1 MNNHYIFLHKS
12 NVWVV
17 GRCTELLSLLQYQS
31 FFSLRISCMWVP
43 STGTDEVLS
52 PSYYTGNPLV
62 VGCLQVTSTNV
73 QATVV
78 PRWRWRVHKIMNTL
92 IGHARFG
99 SRRFSFFST
108 DGFRIPYEGNF
119 QSCVYF
125 TCIALFQNKIKSN
138 RKKLPLFFLS
148 LTYME
153 LQSFNRMKLNYPKSV
168 GFPCAVWH
176 TEIVI
181 LN

>member
-1 MNNHYIFLHKS
+1 M
-12 NVWVV
+12 VDVQ
-17 GRCTELLSLLQYQS
+17 RPS
-31 FFSLRISCMWVP
+31 FFSLRVSCMWVP
-43 STGTDEVLS
+43 STDEVLS

-119 QSCVYF
+119 QSCIYF
-125 TCIALFQNKIKSN
+125 TCIALFKNKIKSN

>member
-31 FFSLRISCMWVP
+31 FFSLRVSCMWVP
-43 STGTDEVLS
+43 STDEVLS
-52 PSYYTGNPLV
+52 PSYYNPLV
-62 VGCLQVTSTNV
+62 VGCLQVTSTDYV
-73 QATVV
+73 QATIV
-78 PRWRWRVHKIMNTL
+78 PRLRWRVHKIMNRL

-99 SRRFSFFST
+99 SRRFSFFFST

-125 TCIALFQNKIKSN
+125 TCIALFKNEIKSN
-138 RKKLPLFFLS
+138 RKKLPLFFSLS
-148 LTYME
+148 LSLIWNSNLLIE
-153 LQSFNRMKLNYPKSV
+153 WNLIIPSQ
-168 GFPCAVWH
+168 
-176 TEIVI
+176 
-181 LN
+181 

>member
-17 GRCTELLSLLQYQS
+17 GRCTETLI
-31 FFSLRISCMWVP
+31 FFPHLSCMWVP
-43 STGTDEVLS
+43 STDEVLS
-52 PSYYTGNPLV
+52 PSYYNPLV
-62 VGCLQVTSTNV
+62 VGCLQVTSTDYV

-99 SRRFSFFST
+99 SRRFSFFFST

-125 TCIALFQNKIKSN
+125 TCIALFKNKIKSI
-138 RKKLPLFFLS
+138 RKKLLLFFLS
-148 LTYME
+148 LSHIWNSNLLIE
-153 LQSFNRMKLNYPKSV
+153 WNLIIPSQ
-168 GFPCAVWH
+168 
-176 TEIVI
+176 
-181 LN
+181 

>member
-31 FFSLRISCMWVP
+31 FFSLRVSCMWVP
-43 STGTDEVLS
+43 STDEVLS
-52 PSYYTGNPLV
+52 PSYYNPLV
-62 VGCLQVTSTNV
+62 VGCLQVTSTDYV

-99 SRRFSFFST
+99 SRRFSFFAA

-125 TCIALFQNKIKSN
+125 TCIALFKNKIKSI
-138 RKKLPLFFLS
+138 RKKLLLFFLS
-148 LTYME
+148 LSHIWNSNLLIE
-153 LQSFNRMKLNYPKSV
+153 WNLIIPSQ
-168 GFPCAVWH
+168 
-176 TEIVI
+176 
-181 LN
+181 

>member
-1 MNNHYIFLHKS
+1 MNNHYISLHKS

-17 GRCTELLSLLQYQS
+17 GRCTETLCH
-31 FFSLRISCMWVP
+31 FFSLRVSCMWVP
-43 STGTDEVLS
+43 STDEVLS
-52 PSYYTGNPLV
+52 PSYYNPLV
-62 VGCLQVTSTNV
+62 VGCLQVTSTDYV

-78 PRWRWRVHKIMNTL
+78 PQWRWRVHKIMNTL

-99 SRRFSFFST
+99 SRRFSFFFPQT
-108 DGFRIPYEGNF
+108 DSEFLMKETSNPVFILHVQHY
-119 QSCVYF
+119 S
-125 TCIALFQNKIKSN
+125 KIKLN
-138 RKKLPLFFLS
+138 LTGRNCLFFFS
-148 LTYME
+148 LAYLE
-153 LQSFNRMKLNYPKSV
+153 LQSFNRMKLHYPKSV

>member
-17 GRCTELLSLLQYQS
+17 GRCTETLI
-31 FFSLRISCMWVP
+31 FFPQGMWVP
-43 STGTDEVLS
+43 STDEVLY
-52 PSYYTGNPLV
+52 PSYYNPLV
-62 VGCLQVTSTNV
+62 VGCLQVTSTDYV

-99 SRRFSFFST
+99 SRRFSFIST

-148 LTYME
+148 CISGTPI
-153 LQSFNRMKLNYPKSV
+153 F
-168 GFPCAVWH
+168 
-176 TEIVI
+176 
-181 LN
+181 

>member
-1 MNNHYIFLHKS
+1 MLNGPMNNHYISLHKS

-17 GRCTELLSLLQYQS
+17 GRCTETLCH
-31 FFSLRISCMWVP
+31 FFSLRVSCMWVP
-43 STGTDEVLS
+43 STDEVLS
-52 PSYYTGNPLV
+52 PSYYNPLV
-62 VGCLQVTSTNV
+62 VGCLQVTSTDYV

-78 PRWRWRVHKIMNTL
+78 PQWRWRVHKIMNTL

-148 LTYME
+148 RISGTPI
-153 LQSFNRMKLNYPKSV
+153 F
-168 GFPCAVWH
+168 
-176 TEIVI
+176 
-181 LN
+181 